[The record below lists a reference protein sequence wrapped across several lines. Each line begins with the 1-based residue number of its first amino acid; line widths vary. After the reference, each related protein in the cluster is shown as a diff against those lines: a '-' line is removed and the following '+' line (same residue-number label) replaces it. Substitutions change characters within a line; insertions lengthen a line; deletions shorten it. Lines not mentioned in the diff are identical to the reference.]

1 MADQIS
7 LIAKLLANENINV
20 MKANISTAA
29 FDIKN
34 RTLVLPQ
41 WNDMTDEIEQM
52 LVAHEIGHALWTN
65 ELYYQAIDNKVL
77 DFPHAK
83 EYLNIFEDIRV
94 ERLCKIR
101 YPGIR
106 KTFREGYKQLADRD
120 FFGTKGKSLEVMSF
134 PDRVNLYYKLGTTIQ
149 IPFSTEEKRFV
160 NRAEKTETIQDV
172 ISLVQ
177 DVYDFCKSSGVESIF
192 DILKS
197 FDDVDAG
204 DESSPDGL
212 SSNITEQNYSKLD
225 SFDEKCDIDSDT
237 IDSEIVD
244 NNGQSNDELNDES
257 YNNDNSTGFVN
268 SPLDD
273 ENDSNIND
281 FSSENDD
288 EDEIA
293 APFTNKI
300 FEQKLQQLANHNI
313 NYRYW
318 HILPFEYNP
327 IISYQNVLKYITKVT
342 SCYNY
347 CRNDGVFINRFK
359 NETNNNVSYLVKEF
373 EMKKA
378 ATEYKRTHVAKTGV
392 LDTNKLWSY
401 KISDDLFKQI
411 QVVKSGK
418 NHGMIFLLDWSGS
431 MTDVIDN
438 TLKQLI
444 NLVMFCRRIQI
455 PFQVFAF
462 ADTCTS
468 EDAKTWKKAAE
479 YKASETCH
487 NHNNIVDLN
496 WEKLALIELFSHT
509 MSTSDFNKMIDH
521 IIMRRF
527 RFAYSMSGTPLNST
541 LAFMYDYIDKFQT
554 TFRVEKLSL
563 ITLTDGVS
571 APFRHMFSDT
581 KSYWID
587 KNFVINNNKNYPFSL
602 LDGLDQTS
610 TMLKMIK
617 DRYQCTMVGFFL
629 TKHNRHD
636 LVYAVRSI
644 YPNIEL
650 LELYSVIDRI
660 RSNFKS
666 HGVHT
671 IVDNAYDEL
680 YLIRSDHMKID
691 STELNITKNLS
702 AAGIATQFGKHL
714 KFQKTSRVLL
724 QKFIEQIA

>member
-41 WNDMTDEIEQM
+41 WKDMTDEIEQM

-77 DFPHAK
+77 NFPHAQ

-134 PDRVNLYYKLGTTIQ
+134 PDRVNLYYKLGTTVQ

-197 FDDVDAG
+197 FDDNDAG
-204 DESSPDGL
+204 DELLSDGSSG
-212 SSNITEQNYSKLD
+212 NITEQNYSKLD
-225 SFDEKCDIDSDT
+225 SFNEKRDIDGNMFN
-237 IDSEIVD
+237 SEIVD
-244 NNGQSNDELNDES
+244 NDFQSNDES
-257 YNNDNSTGFVN
+257 YTNDNSTGFAN
-268 SPLDD
+268 SSLDGED
-273 ENDSNIND
+273 DSDTND

-288 EDEIA
+288 KDDVA
-293 APFTNKI
+293 VPFTNKV

-313 NYRYW
+313 NYEYW
-318 HILPFEYNP
+318 HILPFEYSP

-342 SCYNY
+342 SRYNVY
-347 CRNDGVFINRFK
+347 KNDEIFINRFK
-359 NETNNNVSYLVKEF
+359 NETNSNVSYLVKEF
-373 EMKKA
+373 EMKKT
-378 ATEYKRTHVAKTGV
+378 ATEYKRTHVAKTGA

-401 KISDDLFKQI
+401 KISDGLFKQI

-418 NHGMIFLLDWSGS
+418 NHGMIFLLDWSSS

-468 EDAKTWKKAAE
+468 EDAKMWKKAAE
-479 YKASETCH
+479 YKISENCQH
-487 NHNNIVDLN
+487 HDNIIDPN
-496 WEKLALIELFSHT
+496 WEKFALIELFSHT

-527 RFAYSMSGTPLNST
+527 QFAYSMSGTPLNST
-541 LAFMYDYIDKFQT
+541 LAFMYDYIDKFQS
-554 TFRVEKLSL
+554 TFKVEKLSL
-563 ITLTDGVS
+563 IALTDGVS
-571 APFRHMFSDT
+571 ASFRHMFSES
-581 KSYWID
+581 KSYWVN
-587 KNFVINNNKNYPFSL
+587 KNFVVNNNKNYPFSL

-610 TMLKMIK
+610 MMLNMIK

-644 YPNIEL
+644 YPNIEQ

-666 HGVHT
+666 YGVHT
-671 IVDNAYDEL
+671 ITDNAYDEL
-680 YLIRSDHMKID
+680 YLIKSDHMKID

-724 QKFIEQIA
+724 QKFIDQIA